1 MSRKGHG
8 GLAKFGNQREIGGMV
23 INMSDMANAANR
35 MIGALDTAEFVT
47 TMDKALQQFVDFD
60 LSAVLQFSPGAKPV
74 LLHNGLGGISSSQVM
89 ANYLNATYLLD
100 AVYVACAR
108 RIEPGLY
115 RLSQLAP
122 DEFFSSGYYVSPEV
136 HPCISLESGT
146 LAEEITFIAML
157 SPATYA
163 CYSLMRS
170 SHYQPFSDAEMACLQ
185 QFVPVVNALM
195 MKQWRGPE
203 TDVDAS
209 VEPQTGELEHA
220 FASFADATLSRRE
233 QMIVS
238 FILRGHSSLSIAH
251 VLDIAEGTVKNHR
264 KHIYAKLEISSQGEL
279 FKLFLAHVLGKR

>member
-8 GLAKFGNQREIGGMV
+8 GLAKLCDQGEIGVMV

-89 ANYLNATYLLD
+89 ANYLNGTYLLD

-157 SPATYA
+157 SPGTYA

-170 SHYQPFSDAEMACLQ
+170 SHYQAFSDAEMACLQ

-203 TDVDAS
+203 TAGDLAL
-209 VEPQTGELEHA
+209 EPQTGELEHA
-220 FASFADATLSRRE
+220 FASFAGATLSHRE

-264 KHIYAKLEISSQGEL
+264 KHIHAKLGISSQGEL
-279 FKLFLAHVLGKR
+279 FKLFLDHVLGKR